1 MQLAN
6 IKESSC
12 ERMSDSRATFRDR
25 RSVQFRS
32 ALVSRMINIPWKFLC
47 ATAALGLLFVI
58 CPSLDLQASSL
69 FYQHGHFFLA
79 KNPLV
84 KFVYHAVPVL
94 VVLYALF
101 ILGGLAVLCC
111 GRRRTICGLSRKA
124 FLYLLLAFALGP
136 GLMVNTVLKG
146 HVGRARPMQVV
157 QFGGSKRFTPAFVL
171 SDQTKPNGSFVSGHA
186 SVGFSIVALSLLLCR
201 RRRRQVLAAAIAFG
215 GVVGLA
221 RMAQGKHFL
230 SDIIFAFVF
239 VYLVSYLLH
248 EIMFHKERL
257 SREVV

>member
-1 MQLAN
+1 
-6 IKESSC
+6 
-12 ERMSDSRATFRDR
+12 MSDSLATFRDR
-25 RSVQFRS
+25 RSVQFG
-32 ALVSRMINIPWKFLC
+32 AAMVSRMIRIPWKFLC
-47 ATAALGLLFVI
+47 AAGGLGLLFVI

-79 KNPLV
+79 QNPLV
-84 KFVYHAVPVL
+84 RFLYDAVPVL

-101 ILGGLAVLCC
+101 ILGGLAVLCF
-111 GRRRTICGLSRKA
+111 GRRRTICGFGRKA

-136 GLMVNTVLKG
+136 GLMVNMVLKE
-146 HVGRARPMQVV
+146 HVGRARPIQVV

-171 SDQTKPNGSFVSGHA
+171 SDQTMLNGSFVSGHA

-201 RRRRQVLAAAIAFG
+201 RRRRQVLAAAIASG
-215 GVVGLA
+215 GLVGLA

-230 SDIIFAFVF
+230 SDVIFAFVF

-248 EIMFHKERL
+248 EIMFHKDQQFCDTA
-257 SREVV
+257 